1 MPSSGGLECDFGLL
15 KDIIAPKRASL
26 GQGFVEVEMMLKLN
40 KHLFLSDPS
49 QVKKLTNEEWKGH
62 IPQRPVYTDDED
74 TDDGV
79 MNATAAAILSVESDD
94 LLDGDSSFC
103 EDDAE
108 DGISLSDGDEKVP
121 ETPSNAK
128 YYDDDEVPGTQFQ
141 QTQASTCVVVDSQET
156 CSPDSGDYLL

>member
-1 MPSSGGLECDFGLL
+1 MYSYKVEQAIRAATILHQDQLRMGAVPLPYISHL
-15 KDIIAPKRASL
+15 IAVAL
-26 GQGFVEVEMMLKLN
+26 I
-40 KHLFLSDPS
+40 LSD
-49 QVKKLTNEEWKGH
+49 
-62 IPQRPVYTDDED
+62 YTDDED

-79 MNATAAAILSVESDD
+79 KNAIAAAILSVESDD

-103 EDDAE
+103 EYDAE
-108 DGISLSDGDEKVP
+108 VGISLSDGDEKVP